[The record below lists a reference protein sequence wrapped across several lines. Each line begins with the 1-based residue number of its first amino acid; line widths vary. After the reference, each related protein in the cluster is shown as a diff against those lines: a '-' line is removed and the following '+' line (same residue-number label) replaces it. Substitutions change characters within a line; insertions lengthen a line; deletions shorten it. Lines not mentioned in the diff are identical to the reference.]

1 MTEYNLEA
9 SIRENMTKSHRKDL
23 LSRGMVPAI
32 INGKTVGSLPLEVS
46 GKELSAAVR
55 SGRNTIINL
64 AVSGNGGPYKVMVRE
79 LQFDPL
85 KKGIIH
91 ADFQQISLLDKIHT
105 AVPVNIS
112 GEAAGGMP
120 QLVLRQLEITCLPAD
135 IPSQF
140 TVDVSGM
147 KAGDSVAVHDL
158 AVPEGVSVVT
168 DPGTTVVTVLSQ
180 KEEAVEKA
188 AGEAGEAGED
198 EKENAPENGNR
209 K

>member
-9 SIRENMTKSHRKDL
+9 SIRKNMAKSHKKDL
-23 LSRGMVPAI
+23 LRRGMVPAI
-32 INGKTVGSLPLEVS
+32 VYGKTVGSLPLEVP
-46 GKELSAAVR
+46 GKELFGAVR

-105 AVPVNIS
+105 TVPVNIS
-112 GEAAGGMP
+112 GEAAEGMP
-120 QLVLRQLEITCLPAD
+120 QLVLRQLEITCLPAN

-158 AVPEGVSVVT
+158 VIPEGVSVVT
-168 DPGTTVVTVLSQ
+168 DPGTMVVTVLSQ
-180 KEEAVEKA
+180 KEEAVEET
-188 AGEAGEAGED
+188 AGEEVEED
-198 EKENAPENGNR
+198 NENTPENGNR